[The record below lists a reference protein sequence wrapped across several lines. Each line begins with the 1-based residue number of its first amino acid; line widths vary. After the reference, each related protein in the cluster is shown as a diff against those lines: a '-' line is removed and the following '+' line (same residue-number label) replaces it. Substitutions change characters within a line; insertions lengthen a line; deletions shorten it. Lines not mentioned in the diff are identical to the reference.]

1 MVIRIEQ
8 LPAFKLFNT
17 SFRASLLLWGDALF
31 MKNEVLSYI
40 LQVKQIHPLLS
51 SYLFRTFAFTL
62 LECQHE
68 KERFARK
75 ENTLTEK
82 DGGKHAILFRTQKQ
96 SKTGEEKSG
105 ETRTLY

>member
-1 MVIRIEQ
+1 VCSERSRGVI
-8 LPAFKLFNT
+8 PNLF
-17 SFRASLLLWGDALF
+17 G
-31 MKNEVLSYI
+31 I
-40 LQVKQIHPLLS
+40 
-51 SYLFRTFAFTL
+51 FAFTL

-82 DGGKHAILFRTQKQ
+82 DGGKYAILFRTQKQ
-96 SKTGEEKSG
+96 SKTGKEKSG

>member
-1 MVIRIEQ
+1 MIS
-8 LPAFKLFNT
+8 P
-17 SFRASLLLWGDALF
+17 LWGCNLYTERSRGVIP
-31 MKNEVLSYI
+31 N
-40 LQVKQIHPLLS
+40 
-51 SYLFRTFAFTL
+51 LFRTFAFTL

-82 DGGKHAILFRTQKQ
+82 DGGKYAILFRTQKQ